1 MGRKDLERSGGWAQ
15 GSRERLHGGGGGML
29 GQPCTRNLG
38 LESAGR
44 ERAGKIEGQHGSAR
58 PTCWAEAGKGLPRRG
73 LT

>member
-1 MGRKDLERSGGWAQ
+1 MGW
-15 GSRERLHGGGGGML
+15 GGML
-29 GQPCTRNLG
+29 GQPCTGNLG